1 MPPRFGPRSKGK
13 SRVMG
18 PRIGGSAARRFACK
32 NVTGGARVI
41 TLSETVGGGQFATAA
56 IPAARSAAGV
66 AMEAGRVASGDRD
79 RGRPTGIRLVAPTQ
93 PADGDLLAR
102 TAAGDQAAFRQLLG
116 RHLPRMVATA
126 RRLLGGDADAED
138 VAQEAALRLWR
149 NSARIEVGEAGLGGW
164 LYRVTTNLALDR
176 IRGRRSDG
184 PDALELVTVPPDQQR
199 LLVERDL
206 GTRVDKELQ
215 ALPERQRAA
224 LVLCHFEGLSMSDA
238 GEIMGIS
245 AEAIESL
252 LARGRRALRTALAHE
267 WRALLPSTDDEA
279 GGEV

>member
-1 MPPRFGPRSKGK
+1 MTRVAVKLIVE
-13 SRVMG
+13 SR
-18 PRIGGSAARRFACK
+18 
-32 NVTGGARVI
+32 
-41 TLSETVGGGQFATAA
+41 
-56 IPAARSAAGV
+56 
-66 AMEAGRVASGDRD
+66 EAGALAPGDRN
-79 RGRPTGIRLVAPTQ
+79 RGRPGNIRLVAPAQ
-93 PADGDLLAR
+93 PGDGELLAR
-102 TAAGDQAAFRQLLG
+102 TAGGDQAAFRQLLG

-126 RRLLGGDADAED
+126 RRLLGGDADADD

-149 NSARIEVGEAGLGGW
+149 NSARIEVSEAGLGGW

-184 PDALELVTVPPDQQR
+184 PDALEFMSVAPDQQR

-206 GTRVDKELQ
+206 GARVDKELQ
-215 ALPERQRAA
+215 ALPERQRTA

-252 LARGRRALRTALAHE
+252 LARGRRALKLALEDE
-267 WRALLPSTDDEA
+267 WRALLPSTDDVG